1 MQLLTLLAASY
12 LLGSIPFGFI
22 VVYLVKRVDIRT
34 LGSGNIGAT
43 NVTRVLGKRWGIA
56 VFVLDFLKG
65 FSAPLL
71 VPLLVDKPKVL
82 LFILAGLLSVSG
94 HNWTCFLK
102 FKGGKGVATSIGVI
116 CGLSVKFPVLFPV
129 LVSAVIVWISVFL
142 VSKIVSLAS
151 LVSTFSFLILA
162 IIFYFVRD
170 LPLEFVVLS
179 LLLFLFI
186 VLRHKKN
193 IRNILAKKELHF

>member
-1 MQLLTLLAASY
+1 
-12 LLGSIPFGFI
+12 
-22 VVYLVKRVDIRT
+22 
-34 LGSGNIGAT
+34 
-43 NVTRVLGKRWGIA
+43 
-56 VFVLDFLKG
+56 
-65 FSAPLL
+65 
-71 VPLLVDKPKVL
+71 L

>member
-1 MQLLTLLAASY
+1 
-12 LLGSIPFGFI
+12 
-22 VVYLVKRVDIRT
+22 
-34 LGSGNIGAT
+34 
-43 NVTRVLGKRWGIA
+43 
-56 VFVLDFLKG
+56 
-65 FSAPLL
+65 
-71 VPLLVDKPKVL
+71 
-82 LFILAGLLSVSG
+82 
-94 HNWTCFLK
+94 
-102 FKGGKGVATSIGVI
+102 
-116 CGLSVKFPVLFPV
+116 VLFPV

>member
-1 MQLLTLLAASY
+1 M
-12 LLGSIPFGFI
+12 
-22 VVYLVKRVDIRT
+22 
-34 LGSGNIGAT
+34 
-43 NVTRVLGKRWGIA
+43 
-56 VFVLDFLKG
+56 
-65 FSAPLL
+65 
-71 VPLLVDKPKVL
+71 
-82 LFILAGLLSVSG
+82 
-94 HNWTCFLK
+94 
-102 FKGGKGVATSIGVI
+102 
-116 CGLSVKFPVLFPV
+116 LFPV